1 MSVHVCQNNHWR
13 SDNGFREATLSLHL
27 MSPKDWTEGVRL
39 AQPFIAFPSFCAI
52 LPVQENGFLIKELMA
67 LGDGSGVHSITLSAL
82 NYSLPPSLFHTGSW
96 FSRAV
101 CVSRRRLRRKCG
113 HLRDTASDPQE
124 ARREWA

>member
-1 MSVHVCQNNHWR
+1 
-13 SDNGFREATLSLHL
+13 

-82 NYSLPPSLFHTGSW
+82 NYSSLLPSSTQ
-96 FSRAV
+96 
-101 CVSRRRLRRKCG
+101 
-113 HLRDTASDPQE
+113 DPGFLGLSVYHE
-124 ARREWA
+124 GG